1 MTGATVSSWVLT
13 AEGAEKGFLDRAQAE
28 LACELFL
35 DHRHCVEIQSLLR
48 RGGAV
53 KRCVD
58 ASDPNKLMDIAGELA
73 GQAGCRGVYLGL
85 NPIKAIRRPAKVDDV
100 VWRRHFMVDL
110 DPIRPKDSNASQE
123 EHDAA
128 QSLAFAILEDL
139 AGLGWP
145 CPAVIDSG
153 NGFQLIYRVN
163 LENRDDS
170 RELLKRCLA
179 AIAQRH
185 KSDVVDV
192 DCDVFSAIRYMKFP
206 GTMSRKGLHSTDRPH
221 RMACIVHHPE
231 EMLPV
236 SKELLLELSGPL
248 PERVNRNSSFVL
260 RVPDGSKD
268 RYGQAALDREC
279 QLVLMT
285 SPTSENRNNQ
295 LNKSAF
301 ALYQLVAAGVLDDA
315 TVMAELLQCA
325 EQVGLTRNEARR
337 TIDSGREAGLK
348 IPRQIPEPA
357 AAPTPTPTVKM
368 NGKTEQPK
376 PEQKPQQ
383 ENGQP
388 QGPVYTGY
396 TLEELLT
403 LELPEPKWV
412 VPGLL
417 SEGLNL
423 LAGPPKAGKSWLA
436 LNLAVTV
443 AAGGMVLGQHQAT
456 PGNVL
461 YISLEDRLRRVQ
473 WRARKILG
481 KQDHGTK
488 GRLMLFTEFPRADSG
503 GLDTIGRWIDESL
516 NPSLVIIDVW
526 QRFKPQRKGRA
537 NNAYEQDYADLGM
550 VKAMLDARGVSCLCL
565 HHLNKSS
572 PEDVVERL
580 SGSMGIGGCADGI
593 LVLTRQRSET
603 EGELFMTG
611 RDSEEKKFAVQFNA
625 DTCTWTSLG
634 EAEGRLR
641 SVEGKKITEL
651 LRNAGHRTKMW
662 PKEIAASLSL
672 HQNSVRTT
680 LCRLVEKGILK
691 RDGGRYHYPEP
702 EEVGDVAAF

>member
-1 MTGATVSSWVLT
+1 MSTSWIMT
-13 AEGAEKGFLDRAQAE
+13 AEGAEKGFLDRTQAE

-58 ASDPNKLMDIAGELA
+58 ASDPNKLMDIAAELA

-100 VWRRHFMVDL
+100 ICRRHFMVDL
-110 DPIRPKDSNASQE
+110 DPIREKDTNSSHE
-123 EHDAA
+123 EHEAA
-128 QSLAFAILEDL
+128 QDLAFRILEDL

-153 NGFQLIYRVN
+153 NGFQLIYRIN
-163 LENRDDS
+163 LENRDDT

-179 AIAQRH
+179 AIGSRH
-185 KSDVVDV
+185 PSEKVDV
-192 DCDVFSAIRYMKFP
+192 DRDVYSAVRYMKFP
-206 GTMSRKGLHSTDRPH
+206 GTMTRKSTHSEARPH
-221 RMACIVHHPE
+221 RMARIVHHPE

-248 PERVNRNSSFVL
+248 PDRSIKKSTFTL
-260 RVPDGSKD
+260 RVPEGSAD

-285 SPTSENRNNQ
+285 TAASKNRNNQ
-295 LNKSAF
+295 LNKSAY
-301 ALYQLVAAGVLDDA
+301 ALYQLVAAGVLQDS
-315 TVMAELLQCA
+315 TVMAELLRCA
-325 EQVGLTRNEARR
+325 ESIGLSNSEARR
-337 TIDSGREAGLK
+337 TIESGRAAGLK
-348 IPRQIPEPA
+348 EPRQVPERPA
-357 AAPTPTPTVKM
+357 APVPTVHM
-368 NGKTEQPK
+368 NGKADKPKEEQTEAEEQPAT
-376 PEQKPQQ
+376 
-383 ENGQP
+383 
-388 QGPVYTGY
+388 GPVYTGY

-403 LELPEPKWV
+403 LEIPEPKWV

-443 AAGGMVLGQHQAT
+443 AAGGMVLGQHQAVA
-456 PGNVL
+456 GNVL

-473 WRARKILG
+473 YRAKKILG
-481 KQDHGTK
+481 GKDHGTK
-488 GRLMLFTEFPRADSG
+488 GRLMLFTEFPRADCG
-503 GLDTIGRWIDESL
+503 GLDTINRWIDESL

-526 QRFKPQRKGRA
+526 QRFKPQRKARA
-537 NNAYEQDYADLGM
+537 NNAYEQDYADLGQ
-550 VKAMLDARGVSCLCL
+550 VKAVLDARGVSCLCL
-565 HHLNKSS
+565 HHLNKST

-580 SGSMGIGGCADGI
+580 SGSMGMGGCADGI

-634 EAEGRLR
+634 CAEARLE
-641 SVEGKKITEL
+641 SELGKKIVDL
-651 LRNAGHRTKMW
+651 LKGVGPSVHMW
-662 PKEIAASLSL
+662 PSEIAESIGEKQKEKVRRLLS
-672 HQNSVRTT
+672 
-680 LCRLVEKGILK
+680 RLVERGIVRREGK
-691 RDGGRYHYPEP
+691 RYFYPIGGVDGDE
-702 EEVGDVAAF
+702 ASF